1 LLLQPLDQNGAL
13 VNSTRRQDLLIAQ
26 FVQLTKNVKITTWNL
41 RIVLMTERNSKQELQ
56 QMLKEMKLFR
66 LPLPT
71 QLDLGQERRDA
82 TQQLVLKMR
91 TILTTFG
98 LRMTCPTGLLMI
110 AV

>member
-1 LLLQPLDQNGAL
+1 M
-13 VNSTRRQDLLIAQ
+13 NSTRRQDLLTAQ
-26 FVQLTKNVKITTWNL
+26 FVQLTVNAKITTWNL
-41 RIVLMTERNSKQELQ
+41 RHVLVTEQNSKQELQ
-56 QMLKEMKLFR
+56 PMLKEMKLFR
-66 LPLPT
+66 LPFTT
-71 QLDLGQERRDA
+71 QLDLGQVRRDA

>member
-1 LLLQPLDQNGAL
+1 
-13 VNSTRRQDLLIAQ
+13 
-26 FVQLTKNVKITTWNL
+26 
-41 RIVLMTERNSKQELQ
+41 
-56 QMLKEMKLFR
+56 MLKEMKLFR

-91 TILTTFG
+91 TIPTTFG